1 MTKEYTRAAAVL
13 VAVVVLGTGFGSH
26 RSLAAERGKV
36 EKLASAQEN
45 GGCVVSDL
53 LSAGDTAA
61 NLVTMGEKYHLDED
75 TLKPLRQ
82 AVLTLRQADDL
93 NEKEDAFE
101 TLASRVYAAV
111 EQLRQME
118 LSDKDLGYVEGFW
131 TDFVAAA
138 HRMSYDDY
146 NAHAVSF
153 NEKILGRFPGN
164 VLGGLTGVKEL
175 PVFEKLEENQ

>member
-1 MTKEYTRAAAVL
+1 MAKEYTRAAAVL
-13 VAVVVLGTGFGSH
+13 AAVVVLGTVFGSH

-36 EKLASAQEN
+36 EALATTETN
-45 GGCVVSDL
+45 GGCVTGDL
-53 LSAGDTAA
+53 LSAANTAA
-61 NLVTMGEKYHLDED
+61 NLATMGEKYHLNDEM
-75 TLKPLRQ
+75 LSSLRQ
-82 AVLTLRQADDL
+82 ATLDLRQADDL
-93 NEKEDAFE
+93 GEGQEAFE
-101 TLASRVYAAV
+101 VLAGKVYAAV
-111 EQLRQME
+111 EALRQME
-118 LSDKDLGYVEGFW
+118 LTEKDATYVEGFW

-175 PVFEKLEENQ
+175 PVFEKLEEPN